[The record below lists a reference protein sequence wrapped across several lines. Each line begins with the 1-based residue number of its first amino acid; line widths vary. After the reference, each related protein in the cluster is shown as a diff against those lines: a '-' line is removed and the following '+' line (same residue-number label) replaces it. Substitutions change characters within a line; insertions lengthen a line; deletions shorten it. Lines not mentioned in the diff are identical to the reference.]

1 MGADDLVINQKK
13 NHFHR
18 VTRWEDMSSQ
28 TGMNFQGYTSY
39 RVTPIVPTVAF
50 ITQQE
55 LQFG

>member
-28 TGMNFQGYTSY
+28 TGINF
-39 RVTPIVPTVAF
+39 
-50 ITQQE
+50 
-55 LQFG
+55 